1 MIERKGCDLIEHKA
15 ASPKTMKLRPQKYG
29 GIGVGLA
36 LRFLGGVVVVGVG
49 VGAIVLA
56 ANAPRLLRAARP
68 VLRQGLKRG
77 LEAYAAVRGA
87 AAELAEDV
95 EDLVAEVQAELKEG
109 HAPRQEAEAKE
120 A

>member
-1 MIERKGCDLIEHKA
+1 ML
-15 ASPKTMKLRPQKYG
+15 
-29 GIGVGLA
+29 GL
-36 LRFLGGVVVVGVG
+36 G

-68 VLRQGLKRG
+68 VLRKGLKRG

-87 AAELAEDV
+87 AAEFAEDV
-95 EDLVAEVQAELKEG
+95 EDLVAEVQAELKQG
-109 HAPRQEAEAKE
+109 DAPREEADAKE